1 MITVTESAKERLKS
15 ILSAKV
21 DNPQAGLRLT
31 VDEQGQFGLRVDV
44 ETQDDKVVKH
54 KGSKVLLV
62 EKGLA
67 ASLNGVTLDVE
78 YTPEGTK
85 LAVFKE
91 QSSQK

>member
-1 MITVTESAKERLKS
+1 MITVTKRARDMLRS
-15 ILSAKV
+15 ILASKV

-31 VDEQGQFGLRVDV
+31 TDGQGQFGLRVDV
-44 ETQDDKVVKH
+44 ETRDDKVVKH

-67 ASLNGVTLDVE
+67 DSLDGVTLDVE

-91 QSSQK
+91 PSS